1 MTSRNLKRR
10 LKLLTCIGIV
20 SLMSL
25 VPASVSSHSQGLH
38 WGFQEGDVFYFN
50 YSWETSLRSNE
61 YSYSATAL
69 EQPEITDPLVAGVN
83 WFPRSKFQLSRNVT
97 FGPGAVPIG
106 NWSLLSAI
114 ARGGGNDVFETDTT
128 WGFGTVGADYGDY
141 KETQLRIF
149 SKNDGVQVNSTYV
162 VTYDNGYQ
170 EKAITLRVDPLLAPL
185 LFTAVGISVIV
196 LIVIWKKNYI
206 RR

>member
-1 MTSRNLKRR
+1 MT
-10 LKLLTCIGIV
+10 
-20 SLMSL
+20 L

-50 YSWETSLRSNE
+50 YSWGSSSSSTE

-83 WFPRSKFQLSRNVT
+83 SFPRPKFQLSRNVT
-97 FGPGAVPIG
+97 FGPFAVPIG

-114 ARGGGNDVFETDTT
+114 AGGRDVFETDTT
-128 WGFGTVGADYGDY
+128 WGFGIIGADYGDY
-141 KETQLRIF
+141 KETQLWIF